1 MSSRGHIAALLAAFL
16 LGMPGLFAQRA
27 FSDSMDHVAARAGVQ
42 LRVAEK
48 VRVAVTDITDPAG
61 HLPPSLLTY
70 VEEVLISRLVSVP
83 GITVVERRR
92 LDQVM
97 EEQRRTASGTFDEHS
112 AIELGRL
119 LAADAIITGRIFQVD
134 RRMHL
139 LLRILD
145 TGTGVLI
152 GSAETFTAFPPGKEP
167 GRNNSRQPVSNAPQ
181 PRPQRPQAE
190 LDEIPLL
197 ELRAL
202 GMGARY
208 FGRSFNGVA
217 VEASMRA
224 RERMGD
230 AIVRGRASLGFQL
243 NYFPS
248 LLEMRGSPGDV
259 GHITSLQGTQDMFQ
273 RPQVRFGNTV
283 MDQGRL
289 FLMAPG
295 PALIDFDPVVSA
307 NDNGIEYLAFDRYT
321 LDQVR
326 MDMAGFNIPLR
337 WYLGRTPRA
346 RAIPRVFAEFGFGMD
361 VVLVRGSYQVV
372 STVVELDRSDHSY
385 NVRQDKFDAD
395 KPSISSMGRDIW
407 LTHFSFGG
415 GLEIGR
421 FQVFALGRFLG
432 TTKFRDTGTQYDRL
446 RGNAIAY
453 PWLAGAWEDPRVNSE
468 LWRDGAVAYG
478 ATDLERN
485 RVTDATLPG
494 EEQRVQGNGVDRFW
508 KRQQLVFGVNI
519 RLY

>member
-1 MSSRGHIAALLAAFL
+1 MSVKVHISTFSAALLIGL
-16 LGMPGLFAQRA
+16 PGLMAQQA
-27 FSDSMDHVAARAGVQ
+27 FPDSMDHVAARVGAQ
-42 LRVAEK
+42 LRTAEK
-48 VRVAVTDITDPAG
+48 TRVAVTEITDPAG
-61 HLPPSLLTY
+61 HLSPSLLSY
-70 VEEVLISRLVSVP
+70 VEEVLVSRLVSVP
-83 GITVVERRR
+83 GIMVVERRQ
-92 LDQVM
+92 LDQVV
-97 EEQRRTASGTFDEHS
+97 EEQRRTANGTFDERN

-152 GSAETFTAFPPGKEP
+152 GSTETFTTFPPGKEP
-167 GRNNSRQPVSNAPQ
+167 GRHNSRQPAATVPK
-181 PRPQRPQAE
+181 PGPQRPATE
-190 LDEIPLL
+190 VDDIPLL

-208 FGRSFNGVA
+208 FGRTTNGVA

-230 AIVRGRASLGFQL
+230 AFVRGRASLGIQL
-243 NYFPS
+243 NYFPG
-248 LLEMRGSPGDV
+248 LLDMSGSAFDV
-259 GHITSLQGTQDMFQ
+259 GHITSLRGTQDFFE
-273 RPQVRFGNTV
+273 RPEVRFGNTS
-283 MDQGRL
+283 MNEGHL

-295 PALIDFDPVVSA
+295 PALVDFDPVTGA
-307 NDNGIEYLAFDRYT
+307 NDQGIEYLAYDRYT

-337 WYLGRTPRA
+337 WYLGGQPRV
-346 RAIPRVFAEFGFGMD
+346 RAIPRLFAEFGFGMD
-361 VVLVRGSYQVV
+361 VVLVRGHYSVA
-372 STVVELDRSDHSY
+372 STVVELDRNDHTY
-385 NVRQDKFDAD
+385 VVRQDRFDTD
-395 KPSISSMGRDIW
+395 MPSISSMGRDIW

-421 FQVFALGRFLG
+421 FQVFALGRFLS
-432 TTKFRDTGTQYDRL
+432 TTKFRDLGREYHRL

-453 PWLAGAWEDPRVNSE
+453 PWLAGAWDDPRVSSE

-478 ATDLERN
+478 ATDLERD